1 MKSKPM
7 LAYNKQCRQFLAPRA
22 VRHVKLSQPYV
33 YHLISTPTTFTV
45 KITIIQVGKTKH
57 SFFQEAEVEYL
68 KRLKSLVT
76 IQTITLK
83 EAEIPKGDPEAGRK
97 LVKAKEAAE
106 IIKNISKD
114 SYIIALD
121 ERGKQFTSLEFAGF
135 LNERMQQSTKNLI
148 FIIGGP
154 YGLDEIIKSQAKL
167 QLSFSKFTFTH
178 ECIRTLLLEQ
188 IYRARTILG
197 GKTYHY

>member
-1 MKSKPM
+1 M
-7 LAYNKQCRQFLAPRA
+7 LAYNSHNRQFPAPA
-22 VRHVKLSQPYV
+22 
-33 YHLISTPTTFTV
+33 PTTITV

-57 SFFQEAEVEYL
+57 SFFQEAEAEYQ
-68 KRLKSLVT
+68 KRLKPLLN
-76 IQTITLK
+76 IETITLK

-106 IIKNISKD
+106 IIKNIPKD

-121 ERGKQFTSLEFAGF
+121 ERGKQFTSLEFASF
-135 LNERMQQSTKNLI
+135 LNERMQQSTKNLV

-154 YGLDEIIKSQAKL
+154 YGLEEIIKSQAKL
-167 QLSFSKFTFTH
+167 LLSFSKLTFTH

-188 IYRARTILG
+188 IYRAHTILG